1 MIMELS
7 NRYGGTLGYVKAHWP
22 AYLFG
27 YGGAF
32 LTAVIIITASAA
44 MGWYGFITLT
54 LAAVLLLAYFLIVS
68 LWAAHRLYDG
78 QAIRDMLFSLGGL
91 RPEDHVVD
99 VKAGSGQMAVNMSR
113 RLSTGRVIVVDV
125 YNPQLTPSRVLA
137 RTQRRGEHH
146 TMDPRLSWRDG
157 SIDLLPLPDG
167 SAETVTLVETA
178 SEFWQQGD
186 RECLIQEIARV
197 LAPGGRLLLAER
209 MMSPTNLLVMGPL
222 ALRLKS
228 LEYWRKLLE
237 GASLQINRESNARE
251 LIHFLRADKPLP
263 EALTQLP
270 LDLSELRM
278 PSNRQK

>member
-1 MIMELS
+1 MIMQLR
-7 NRYGGTLGYVKAHWP
+7 NRYGGALGYVEAHWP
-22 AYLFG
+22 AYVLG

-32 LTAVIIITASAA
+32 VAAAIVVAVSGVL
-44 MGWYGFITLT
+44 GWYGFITLS
-54 LAAVLLLAYFLIVS
+54 LAALIVLAYFFIVS

-78 QAIRDMLFSLGGL
+78 QAIREMLFKLGGM
-91 RPEDHVVD
+91 RPEDKVVD
-99 VKAGSGQMAVNMSR
+99 INAGSGQTAVAISR
-113 RLSTGRVIVVDV
+113 LLSTGRVIVVDV

-137 RTQRRGEHH
+137 RSHRQAEHRRP
-146 TMDPRLSWRDG
+146 DPRLSWRDG

-186 RECLIQEIARV
+186 REGLVEEIARV

-209 MMSPTNLLVMGPL
+209 VVSPTNLLVMGPL

-237 GASLQINRESNARE
+237 GAALQVSRESNVRE
-251 LIHFLRADKPLP
+251 LIHCLRADKPLP

-270 LDLSELRM
+270 LDLSARR
-278 PSNRQK
+278 SAD